1 MKVLK
6 DYEKNHKKE
15 FIRAIRNYYGS
26 FIWFDVIAFC
36 IAYALIFILFFAAHG
51 GYNMEAFMYAL
62 RCSVFA
68 PFWIVTHFCDKF
80 SGFHICDVTVSEI
93 IYDNFGDVA
102 KLKDTDGRAYGVVRV
117 SRHKFKVGKT
127 YMVFVKGYKLTG
139 YKIID
144 EFCNMPNFVPDN
156 IFGD

>member
-1 MKVLK
+1 M
-6 DYEKNHKKE
+6 
-15 FIRAIRNYYGS
+15 
-26 FIWFDVIAFC
+26 
-36 IAYALIFILFFAAHG
+36 
-51 GYNMEAFMYAL
+51 
-62 RCSVFA
+62 
-68 PFWIVTHFCDKF
+68 
-80 SGFHICDVTVSEI
+80 SEI

-102 KLKDTDGRAYGVVRV
+102 KLKDTDGRALGVVRV

-127 YMVFVKGYKLTG
+127 YMVFVKGYNLTG